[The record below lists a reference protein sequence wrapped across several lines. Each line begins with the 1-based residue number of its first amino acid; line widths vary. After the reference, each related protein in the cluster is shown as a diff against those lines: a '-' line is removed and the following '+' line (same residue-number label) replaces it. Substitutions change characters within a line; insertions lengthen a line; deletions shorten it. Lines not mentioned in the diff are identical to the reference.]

1 MANTLKNKKTKN
13 KIEHGTTRASSKL
26 VLFSLLFLISGAAG
40 LIYQIIWER
49 LLGLYFGVTMVS
61 ITLIVAAYMGGL
73 GLGSLVGGQIAR
85 RLKSTLLAYGLLE
98 IGIGVFGIF
107 SPMLINGIGRL
118 TAGSPYILVFLLSFA
133 LLLIPTFLMGMT
145 LPLLS
150 QSFIHRID
158 NAGQVIGLLYGINT
172 LGAAFGA
179 FLAGYVLIGWIGFNG
194 AVTAAVI
201 LNLLVGG
208 CALAL
213 TRWQSRQAAADQEVK
228 PRPVSGPVRWRY
240 GTILAASFLVGFIG
254 LSYEMLWIRIL
265 GIINKSTAYSFPTI
279 LAVFL
284 VGLAVGGYF
293 WGKKADQTRDPTGLF
308 WKVEIGVAVT
318 AALTY
323 LIFWKSMNL
332 DFMQAWLQ
340 SVIIDYQRPDAPYMI
355 LGINLVFS
363 KQALLFGFIEY
374 LLPILFLVLPASLVM
389 GGGLPILD
397 RIAIESPAVAGRRVG
412 DIHLANIIGSVLGSL
427 VTSFVFFPILGSE
440 LTFKTL
446 MLLSLVFPLLYFI
459 HARKKNLN
467 TEGTELTEPSGGL
480 RKKPVIDSSA
490 WIALALLLVIFTPG
504 RGAFYQTLFETG
516 TGQETVIHES
526 GESLLAVSSDDTH
539 SSGNLWIGGEVNGFF
554 PLNAVYERRA
564 LACAG
569 ASTPERILVIGV
581 GGGNMLYFFTQLP
594 GVEEIVVVELLED
607 LGPFIEAN
615 FPSFVSEALNNPLV
629 TYISDDGRRYLNAN
643 PDETFD
649 LIAIDPLRRYTIGH
663 NNLYSTEAMQLYL
676 AHLTDGGVLCE
687 WQDEYH
693 VIPATTAAV
702 FPEMDNF
709 EDFAIAGK
717 QPIYYD
723 LPYMRMAVER
733 YLAVAQPYAIPEL
746 AANLQPEDILY
757 DFLRDR
763 AQILVEEAG
772 TPILTDSTPWLEYYL
787 FARPVFHENRRHQP
801 EAWQGFL
808 SRITGCDDACR
819 ESIEDGTF
827 QIQEGP

>member
-1 MANTLKNKKTKN
+1 MANILKNKKTKN
-13 KIEHGTTRASSKL
+13 KIEHGTTRVSSKL
-26 VLFSLLFLISGAAG
+26 VLFSLLFLVSGAAG

-213 TRWQSRQAAADQEVK
+213 TRWQSRQAAADQEAK

-254 LSYEMLWIRIL
+254 LGYEMLWIRIL
-265 GIINKSTAYSFPTI
+265 GIVNKSTAYSFPTI

-293 WGKKADQTRDPTGLF
+293 WGRKADQTRDPTGLF

-332 DFMQAWLQ
+332 EFMQTWLQ
-340 SVIIDYQRPDAPYMI
+340 RVIIDYQRPDAPYMI

-397 RIAIESPAVAGRRVG
+397 RIAIESPEVAGRRVG

-427 VTSFVFFPILGSE
+427 VTSFLFFPILGSE
-440 LTFKTL
+440 LAFKAL
-446 MLLSLVFPLLYFI
+446 MLLSLVFPALYFLN
-459 HARKKNLN
+459 AKKTPQDTNRRN
-467 TEGTELTEPSGGL
+467 NPA
-480 RKKPVIDSSA
+480 VSA
-490 WIALALLLVIFTPG
+490 GWIALAVLLVTLIPG

-516 TGQETVIHES
+516 TEQETVLHES
-526 GESLLAVSSDDTH
+526 GESLLAVTSDDTH
-539 SSGNLWIGGEVNGFF
+539 TSGNLWIGGEVNGFF

-594 GVEEIVVVELLED
+594 GVEEIVVIELLED
-607 LGPFIEAN
+607 LSPFIEEN
-615 FPSFVSEALNNPLV
+615 FPSFAGEALDSPLV

-649 LIAIDPLRRYTIGH
+649 LIAIDPLRSYTIGH
-663 NNLYSTEAMQLYL
+663 NNLYSTEAMQLYRS
-676 AHLTDGGVLCE
+676 HLTDGGVLCE

-709 EDFAIAGK
+709 EDFAVAGK
-717 QPIYYD
+717 QTIYYD
-723 LPYMRMAVER
+723 LPYMRTAAER
-733 YLAVAQPYAIPEL
+733 YISVAQPYSVPDL
-746 AANLQPEDILY
+746 AVSLLPEDILY

-763 AQILVEEAG
+763 TQILVEESD
-772 TPILTDSTPWLEYYL
+772 TPLLTDSTPWLEYYL
-787 FARPVFHENRRHQP
+787 FFEPVFHENQRHQLD
-801 EAWQGFL
+801 AWQGFL
-808 SRITGCDDACR
+808 SRITGCDAACR
-819 ESIEDGTF
+819 ESIEDATF
-827 QIQEGP
+827 QITEQP

>member
-1 MANTLKNKKTKN
+1 MANIEKMKSNKQNSKNGKA
-13 KIEHGTTRASSKL
+13 GSRVSSKL
-26 VLFSLLFLISGAAG
+26 VLFSILFLVSGAAG
-40 LIYQIIWER
+40 LIYEIIWER

-73 GLGSLVGGQIAR
+73 GLGSLIGGQIAR

-118 TAGSPYILVFLLSFA
+118 TAGSPYILVFLLSFV
-133 LLLIPTFLMGMT
+133 LLLIPT
-145 LPLLS
+145 
-150 QSFIHRID
+150 IHQVE
-158 NAGQVIGLLYGINT
+158 AGQE
-172 LGAAFGA
+172 A
-179 FLAGYVLIGWIGFNG
+179 
-194 AVTAAVI
+194 
-201 LNLLVGG
+201 
-208 CALAL
+208 
-213 TRWQSRQAAADQEVK
+213 K
-228 PRPVSGPVRWRY
+228 PRPASGPVRWRY

-265 GIINKSTAYSFPTI
+265 GIVNKSTAYSFPTI

-284 VGLAVGGYF
+284 VGLAIGGYF
-293 WGKKADQTRDPTGLF
+293 WGKKADQARDPAGLF
-308 WKVEIGVAVT
+308 WKVEVGVAVV

-323 LIFWKSMNL
+323 LVFWKSMNL

-340 SVIIDYQRPDAPYMI
+340 KVIIDFQRPDTPYLI
-355 LGINLVFS
+355 LGTDLVFS
-363 KQALLFGFIEY
+363 KRALLAGFIEY
-374 LLPILFLVLPASLVM
+374 MLPILFLVLPASLVM

-397 RIAIESPAVAGRRVG
+397 RIAIESPEVAGRRVG

-427 VTSFVFFPILGSE
+427 VTSFLFFPILGSE
-440 LTFKTL
+440 LTFKVL
-446 MLLSLVFPLLYFI
+446 MLMGLVFPSLYFI
-459 HARKKNLN
+459 HARKNSLD
-467 TEGTELTEPSGGL
+467 TDGTELADPSSGI
-480 RKKPVIDSSA
+480 RNKPVAASLA
-490 WIALALLLVIFTPG
+490 WIALAVLLVIFIPG
-504 RGAFYQTLFETG
+504 RDQFYQTLFETG

-526 GESLLAVSSDDTH
+526 GEGLLAVTSDETH
-539 SSGNLWIGGEVNGFF
+539 TVGNLWIGGEVNGFF

-594 GVEEIVVVELLED
+594 GVKEIVVVELLED

-615 FPSFVSEALNNPLV
+615 FPIFVSDALNSPLV

-663 NNLYSTEAMQLYL
+663 NNLYSIEAMQLYRS
-676 AHLTDGGVLCE
+676 HLEDGGVLCE

-693 VIPATTAAV
+693 ILPATTAAV

-717 QPIYYD
+717 QPIHYD
-723 LPYMRMAVER
+723 LPYMRTAVER
-733 YLAVAQPYAIPEL
+733 YLAVAQPYAVPEL
-746 AANLQPEDILY
+746 AISLIPEDILY

-763 AQILVEEAG
+763 AQVLVEEAG

-787 FARPVFHENRRHQP
+787 FSRPVFHKHQRHQLD
-801 EAWQGFL
+801 AWQGFL

-819 ESIEDGTF
+819 ESIEDGIF
-827 QIQEGP
+827 QIPEEP